1 MRALVTGATGLIG
14 GRLVAALAEEVVI
27 FGGDV
32 RDGAAIAQAAAGC
45 DVIHHLAGRTT
56 AGDAADGPATAF
68 AVNVMGTAA
77 VLEAARA
84 HGCRVVV
91 AGSDRVYGPGA
102 GPCDEDAPLRPTD
115 AYAGSKACA
124 DLLARSWHASFGVP
138 VAVLRLAGIYGPG
151 DRHAS
156 RLVPGLVAAARAGRA
171 PVLRSDGTPR
181 RDLLHVDDAVAAFV
195 AADALLAEGG
205 PSGPWNVGSGTTV
218 AVGEVAALAGELAGV
233 EAAPVLGGGAEPATH
248 TGDPA
253 RFAARTGWRAT
264 VALRDGLAGLLR

>member
-1 MRALVTGATGLIG
+1 MSRALVTGATGLIG
-14 GRLVAALAEEVVI
+14 GRLVAALDGEVVV
-27 FGGDV
+27 FDGEV
-32 RDGAAIAQAAAGC
+32 RDGAAVTAAAAGC

-56 AGDAADGPATAF
+56 VGAAADGPAEAF

-91 AGSDRVYGPGA
+91 AGSDRVYGPGEGA
-102 GPCDEDAPLRPTD
+102 CDEDAPLRPAD

-124 DLLARSWHASFGVP
+124 DLLARSWHGSFGVP
-138 VAVLRLAGIYGPG
+138 VAVLRLASVYGPG

-156 RLVPGLVAAARAGRA
+156 RLVPGLVAAAREGRA

-195 AADALLAEGG
+195 AADAALRDAPEGVA
-205 PSGPWNVGSGTTV
+205 WNVGTGTTA
-218 AVGEVAALAGELAGV
+218 AVGDVAALVGELAGV
-233 EAAPVLGGGAEPATH
+233 TAAPELGDTREPAMR

-253 RFAARTGWRAT
+253 RFTARTGWRAA
-264 VALRDGLAGLLR
+264 VSLRDGLSALL